1 MKKMFITKI
10 IILTIFFYNLIKTSI
25 QNEICS
31 ASANCENCNKCE
43 IVENADNLC
52 EYGNLFCKDK
62 KNIIFFS
69 DLKSSYKNYFDKNQD
84 FTSICGVEN
93 IYINTPKSIK
103 ILELGNKNK
112 KDLINIPFH
121 CYYNINAS
129 YGKDYTLYIIFSLNS
144 QSSENVPNNKLSFS
158 LYFNFA
164 NKNNFW
170 FTDNDLRNSQRHF
183 QLNGINTFSIMA
195 DINKINNDI
204 DIGEYLL
211 IEINIQLNSNYN
223 NRTQSP
229 KGENEESSSSS
240 NSVKDYTIY
249 YIIGGCI
256 AGVIVVIIII
266 IKNCMKRQLYLQRD
280 QNQLNNL
287 NGPEVNIYVGQ
298 QPQIIIRKKIELLF
312 KTKLY
317 PRKYSTNIMKENTGC
332 SICLGKFEN
341 QKSLICLTVC
351 NHIFHYEC
359 LKQWGEEQTE
369 EFKCPNC
376 KFDFLKEDEPIIIN
390 VATKKENNNNNTI
403 NNNLNSDNFR
413 MMTNRNNNIE
423 TLRSNANINIMYNF
437 G

>member
-1 MKKMFITKI
+1 
-10 IILTIFFYNLIKTSI
+10 
-25 QNEICS
+25 
-31 ASANCENCNKCE
+31 
-43 IVENADNLC
+43 
-52 EYGNLFCKDK
+52 
-62 KNIIFFS
+62 
-69 DLKSSYKNYFDKNQD
+69 
-84 FTSICGVEN
+84 
-93 IYINTPKSIK
+93 
-103 ILELGNKNK
+103 
-112 KDLINIPFH
+112 
-121 CYYNINAS
+121 
-129 YGKDYTLYIIFSLNS
+129 
-144 QSSENVPNNKLSFS
+144 
-158 LYFNFA
+158 
-164 NKNNFW
+164 
-170 FTDNDLRNSQRHF
+170 
-183 QLNGINTFSIMA
+183 
-195 DINKINNDI
+195 
-204 DIGEYLL
+204 
-211 IEINIQLNSNYN
+211 
-223 NRTQSP
+223 
-229 KGENEESSSSS
+229 
-240 NSVKDYTIY
+240 
-249 YIIGGCI
+249 
-256 AGVIVVIIII
+256 
-266 IKNCMKRQLYLQRD
+266 MKRQLYLQRD

-423 TLRSNANINIMYNF
+423 TLRSNNNINIMYNF